1 MPVNYILIFFRT
13 LVGRLAGS
21 LVVLFGI
28 VVIAFPMT
36 IIISKFQDSF
46 TIKKLNANK
55 EMTRKLRHMAVCR
68 KPVDASKVCADEVN
82 NDSRKELPK
91 MPNNGVIDN
100 RET

>member
-1 MPVNYILIFFRT
+1 M
-13 LVGRLAGS
+13 
-21 LVVLFGI
+21 VVLFGI

-68 KPVDASKVCADEVN
+68 PYVPYDGGVN
-82 NDSRKELPK
+82 NVSCGEGGVNNVNENSDRTRQLPRL
-91 MPNNGVIDN
+91 PYNGLMEKP
-100 RET
+100 ET